1 MFRHCAGCWRKIK
14 HVWISLRDTDEK
26 RRYKKVTLKDVARK
40 AGVSYAC
47 VSAVLNNPAESR
59 IRVSE
64 NTKQKILEAADVL
77 GYFPDITARSLKGA
91 KKSLIAVF
99 TYEKTFPVQSDNEF
113 YDFFVGVEE
122 EAERLGYDLLII
134 NRRHTIDD
142 KFPRVLLADGA
153 VVIGVHKDA
162 DSIKTLVK
170 RRFPIVFI
178 GRREFKG
185 IKTDWI
191 TFDYEAVIYEL
202 VCHIYDVCGR
212 SAVYLEDADSLGEAA
227 QDKKKFLLAAASKK
241 GLGIRVFKAG
251 DDGYDA
257 DCVARIKKTHTVIL
271 SRIKQIEGFEAFCK
285 TQNLI
290 IGQDIFAAVLEDDW
304 TGKFSYWT
312 RWTNRRMELGAGA
325 VNLLTKHIADCTI
338 ESKDVALKPELIT
351 GPTTAGLS
359 FAVKNRR

>member
-14 HVWISLRDTDEK
+14 HVWTSLQYTDEK

-212 SAVYLEDADSLGEAA
+212 AAVYLEDADSLGEAS
-227 QDKKKFLLAAASKK
+227 QDKKRFLLAAALKK
-241 GLGIRVFKAG
+241 DLDITVCKTGG
-251 DDGYDA
+251 DSYAA
-257 DCVARIKKTHTVIL
+257 DCIAHIKKARTVIL
-271 SRIKQIEGFEAFCK
+271 SRIKQIDGFEAFCK

-290 IGQDIFAAVLEDDW
+290 IGHDIFAAVLEDDW
-304 TGKFSYWT
+304 TGRFSYWT
-312 RWTNRRMELGAGA
+312 CWSNKRVELGKSA
-325 VNLLTKHIADCTI
+325 VNLLIKHIDDCNI
-338 ESKDVALKPELIT
+338 ESKEIAVRPELIISQ
-351 GPTTAGLS
+351 TTQG
-359 FAVKNRR
+359 K